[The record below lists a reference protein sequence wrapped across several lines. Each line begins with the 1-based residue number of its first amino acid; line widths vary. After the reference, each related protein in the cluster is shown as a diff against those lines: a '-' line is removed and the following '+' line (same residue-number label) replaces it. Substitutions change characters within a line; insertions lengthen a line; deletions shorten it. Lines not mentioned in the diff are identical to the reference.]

1 MYVHFDVSAR
11 DLNRFS
17 CIIAF
22 FVSEI
27 DLPDEYLSL
36 SWDKNILF
44 PLLLQQVTEKC
55 LMDGGSAVASR
66 DTQKPL
72 EESFLMSMKCHDSQS

>member
-22 FVSEI
+22 FVSDI
-27 DLPDEYLSL
+27 NLPDEYLSL

-44 PLLLQQVTEKC
+44 PLLLQQVTGKIKQKM
-55 LMDGGSAVASR
+55 LDGW
-66 DTQKPL
+66 
-72 EESFLMSMKCHDSQS
+72 EEAQLQLQAETHKKL